1 MNEQGDRLKFSQIFR
16 LGLAVPW
23 IGLRILSKSPHFLK
37 HVKILKRLKTLFQD
51 AGKSTHLA
59 GVCIPIHSIIS
70 QSFDSPKFVELAPD
84 FQTYIQD
91 FECTIVYRQVKLF
104 LAGGTVLPEFSTW
117 LSKLEEEDFFESQAL
132 GSLKLQVEYCREREE
147 LAHVVPELESFID
160 SIHIHKRYSEG
171 EA

>member
-1 MNEQGDRLKFSQIFR
+1 MNEQGDRLKFSQILR
-16 LGLAVPW
+16 LGYVIPW
-23 IGLRILSKSPHFLK
+23 MGLRMLFKSPQLFK
-37 HVKILKRLKTLFQD
+37 QFKIQKRLKTLFQD

-59 GVCIPIHSIIS
+59 GACIPIHSIIS

-84 FQTYIQD
+84 FQTFIQD
-91 FECTIVYRQVKLF
+91 FDSIIVYRQVKLF
-104 LAGGTVLPEFSTW
+104 LAGGTVLPEFRTW
-117 LSKLEEEDFFESQAL
+117 LSKLDEEDFFESQAL

-160 SIHIHKRYSEG
+160 SIQIRERYSES